1 MSQEG
6 KTLVEE
12 VISDRKQQRDELRV
26 KIDLGGEELKDQLDK
41 LDAKLLQLSDRYDP
55 LKRAVE
61 ESSGDVW
68 ESLNDLGGEI
78 KEGFQRIRKA
88 L

>member
-1 MSQEG
+1 MSCEQKNLIE
-6 KTLVEE
+6 TL
-12 VISDRKQQRDELRV
+12 ISDLKQQRDELRLKV
-26 KIDLGGEELKDQLDK
+26 HLGGEDLKDQLNK

-55 LKRAVE
+55 LKHAVE
-61 ESSGDVW
+61 ETSQDVW
-68 ESLNDLGGEI
+68 DTLKELGHEI